1 MIVEVG
7 LGLLLGGQLVDG
19 QELAQC
25 LFQSCDGW
33 TGPYREVGK

>member
-7 LGLLLGGQLVDG
+7 LGLLLGRQLVDG

-25 LFQSCDGW
+25 LFPNCDG
-33 TGPYREVGK
+33 GLSVS